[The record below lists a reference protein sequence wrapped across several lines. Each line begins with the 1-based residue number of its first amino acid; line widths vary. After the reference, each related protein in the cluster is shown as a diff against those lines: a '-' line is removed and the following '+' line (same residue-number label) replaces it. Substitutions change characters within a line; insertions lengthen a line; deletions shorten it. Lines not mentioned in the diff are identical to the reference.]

1 VTAREITNVAGTA
14 GLLLVILVLAET
26 LRRHRLASPEA
37 TRKLVH
43 ALSGLQAA
51 AFPWLFASGWSVLLL
66 TASYAAL
73 MALTREIGALGSVHG
88 VRRRTAGGLYYPLA
102 VAVMFLLA
110 GHRPEVYVP
119 AMLVLALADPAAALV
134 GRSWGL
140 TRYHLCGGRKTLEGS
155 LAFLAC
161 AFACVYLS
169 LGLLTPLGPL
179 ALLLWSLHVAVLATG
194 LEALAPRGSDN
205 LAIPL
210 GCGLALLPVPA
221 GPAPL
226 AGLFF
231 VPLALVAAVIVFGRH
246 ATPGRLT
253 HARRR

>member
-1 VTAREITNVAGTA
+1 MSTRELTNVAVAA
-14 GLLLVILVLAET
+14 GLLLAILTLAEV
-26 LRRHRLASPEA
+26 LRRHRLASPEV

-43 ALSGLQAA
+43 VLSGLEAA
-51 AFPWLFASGWSVLLL
+51 AFPWLFTTAWSVLAL
-66 TASYAAL
+66 TASYALL
-73 MALTREIGALGSVHG
+73 MALTRPIGALRSVHG
-88 VRRRTAGGLYYPLA
+88 VRRRTAGGLYYPLG
-102 VAVMFLLA
+102 VATVFLLV

-119 AMLVLALADPAAALV
+119 AILVLALADPAAALV
-134 GRSWGL
+134 GGSWGL
-140 TRYHLCGGRKTLEGS
+140 TRYRLCGGTKSVEGS
-155 LAFLAC
+155 LAFGICALAC
-161 AFACVYLS
+161 LHLS
-169 LGLLTPLGPL
+169 LGLLTSLAPL

-210 GCGLALLPVPA
+210 GCGLALLTVTT

-231 VPLALVAAVIVFGRH
+231 VPLVFVAAVLVFARR
-246 ATPGRLT
+246 AAPGRLF

>member
-1 VTAREITNVAGTA
+1 MSPREITNVAGAA
-14 GLLLVILVLAET
+14 GLLLVILVVAET
-26 LRRHRLASPEA
+26 LRRHRLASPEV

-51 AFPWLFASGWSVLLL
+51 AFPWLFTSGWSVLLL

-73 MALTREIGALGSVHG
+73 MALTRETGALRSVHG

-102 VAVMFLLA
+102 VALVFLLV

-119 AMLVLALADPAAALV
+119 AMLVLALADPVAALV

-140 TRYHLCGGRKTLEGS
+140 TRYRLCGGKKSVEGS

-161 AFACVYLS
+161 AFACVHLS
-169 LGLLTPLGPL
+169 LGLLTSLDPL
-179 ALLLWSLHVAVLATG
+179 ALLLWSLHVAVLGTG

-210 GCGLALLPVPA
+210 GCGLALLPVAA

-226 AGLFF
+226 AGLLF
-231 VPLALVAAVIVFGRH
+231 VPLAFLGAVLVLGRRAA
-246 ATPGRLT
+246 PGRLL
-253 HARRR
+253 HAGRR